1 MLETIFGIIAGFLTS
16 VRLMPQVYR
25 SLKIK
30 EMRDISFWFLV
41 ILLLQSIFL
50 ILYGL
55 VKPDSFITYMNI
67 PPLICSVILI
77 RLKFKYR

>member
-1 MLETIFGIIAGFLTS
+1 MLETIFGIIAGILTS
-16 VRLMPQVYR
+16 VRLMPQVHR

-30 EMRDISFWFLV
+30 ETQDISFWFLI
-41 ILLLQSIFL
+41 ILLFQSIFL

-55 VKPDSFITYMNI
+55 VKPDSFIAYMNI

-77 RLKFKYR
+77 RLKLKYG